1 MGDHLSQEEIDRLLG
16 KAEDDHEEE
25 EEQENYG
32 VESREEEE
40 EGEEG
45 LLVEKARFKPLSPVE
60 SSGEKRDI
68 QEFSEM
74 FLNLSVEL
82 GKTTLTIRDVLSLKE
97 NSIIQLEKMAGDN
110 VNVLVNNCY
119 FAQGEIVVIN
129 DSFGLRITTL

>member
-1 MGDHLSQEEIDRLLG
+1 MGDHLSQDEIDRLLG

-25 EEQENYG
+25 EEQEDYG
-32 VESREEEE
+32 VESREE

-97 NSIIQLEKMAGDN
+97 SSIIQLEKMAGDN

>member
-25 EEQENYG
+25 EEQENQG
-32 VESREEEE
+32 VESREE

-60 SSGEKRDI
+60 RSGEKRDI
-68 QEFSEM
+68 QEFSGM

-97 NSIIQLEKMAGDN
+97 SSIIQLEKMAGDN

>member
-1 MGDHLSQEEIDRLLG
+1 MGDHLSQDEIDRLLG

-25 EEQENYG
+25 EEQEDYG
-32 VESREEEE
+32 VESREE

-68 QEFSEM
+68 QEFSGM

-97 NSIIQLEKMAGDN
+97 SSIIQLEKMAGDN

>member
-25 EEQENYG
+25 EEQEDYG
-32 VESREEEE
+32 VESWEE

-68 QEFSEM
+68 QEFSGM

-97 NSIIQLEKMAGDN
+97 SSIIQLEKMAGDN